1 MMIEFKGKKC
11 KIFNDNKQIL
21 RQITV
26 SNEIVNAQV
35 VGSGNSAIISITMKN
50 GKCVLYKG
58 TGQIIRG

>member
-1 MMIEFKGKKC
+1 MIEFKGKKC